1 MYKRFLSF
9 TLTAMLVWGM
19 VVETNA
25 TTLSDVQSQKN
36 KTQNNLTNVN
46 SQIEQM
52 SQKQE
57 ELKEEVQFMDTQLVD
72 ILTSI
77 SICKDEIVAK
87 EEEVVKAK
95 DELKVAQ
102 SQEQE
107 QYDAMKQRIR
117 FMYEKGDN
125 AYLQIFLQSKSLSEM
140 INKAGYVEK
149 LYTYDRELLDVYTV
163 KKEETKEKKQLL
175 EEEEAELLA
184 AHYELEQEQQFL
196 EELIDEKKATI
207 SNFDTQ
213 LANAQAQV
221 EVYKKELKR
230 QTQQL
235 RELEAE
241 EKKKQEAAQK
251 AAKEAEEAAK
261 ASTAKST
268 EEQDSA
274 SKDTATNQSSTDSK
288 ETTNTQSPTGT
299 QDSTDTK
306 DTTDTEDSADNK
318 DTTDT
323 ENSADREETKD
334 SADEGGNQETTSDKG
349 NATLG
354 QQIADYAKQF
364 VGNPYRFGGTSL
376 TNGTDC
382 SGFTMS
388 VYAHFGITIPRDS
401 TSQRSAGLAV
411 SYAEAQAGDIICY
424 AGHVGLYIGNGQIVH
439 ASTEATGI
447 KYSNA
452 TYRTILAV
460 RRIV

>member
-9 TLTAMLVWGM
+9 ALVGMLAFGM
-19 VVETNA
+19 VTEVQA
-25 TTLSDVQSQKN
+25 TSISDVEYQKN
-36 KTQNNLTNVN
+36 KTQNNLKNVN
-46 SQIEQM
+46 SEIEQIN
-52 SQKQE
+52 QQQE
-57 ELKEEVQFMDTQLVD
+57 SLKEEVAAMDSQLVD

-87 EEEVVKAK
+87 EEEVAK
-95 DELKVAQ
+95 SKEELKEAQ
-102 SQEQE
+102 AQEQE

-125 AYLQIFLQSKSLSEM
+125 AYLKVFLESKSISEM

-149 LYTYDRELLDVYTV
+149 LYSYDRELLDTYTA

-184 AHYELEQEQQFL
+184 AHYELEQEQNYL

-213 LANAQAQV
+213 LANAKNQA
-221 EVYKKELKR
+221 EKYKKELKQ
-230 QTQQL
+230 QTQKL
-235 RELEAE
+235 RELEEEERLKAEKAAE
-241 EKKKQEAAQK
+241 EARK
-251 AAKEAEEAAK
+251 AEEAAK
-261 ASTAKST
+261 AEAAAKATQTSDADTESQTASNTKDST
-268 EEQDSA
+268 ESETSSESNSSTEA
-274 SKDTATNQSSTDSK
+274 ETSTDSK
-288 ETTNTQSPTGT
+288 EES
-299 QDSTDTK
+299 
-306 DTTDTEDSADNK
+306 
-318 DTTDT
+318 
-323 ENSADREETKD
+323 
-334 SADEGGNQETTSDKG
+334 ETTADKG
-349 NATLG
+349 NASLG
-354 QQIADYAKQF
+354 QQIANYAKQF
-364 VGNPYRFGGTSL
+364 VGNPYKFGGTSL

-388 VYAHFGITIPRDS
+388 VYAHFGISIPRDS
-401 TSQRSAGLAV
+401 YSQRNAGRSV
-411 SYAEAQAGDIICY
+411 SYSEAQPGDIICY

>member
-9 TLTAMLVWGM
+9 ALVGMLAFGM
-19 VVETNA
+19 VTEVQA
-25 TTLSDVQSQKN
+25 TSISDVEYQKN
-36 KTQNNLTNVN
+36 KTQNNLKNVN
-46 SQIEQM
+46 SEIEQIN
-52 SQKQE
+52 QQQE
-57 ELKEEVQFMDTQLVD
+57 SLKEEVAAMDSQLVD

-87 EEEVVKAK
+87 EEEVAK
-95 DELKVAQ
+95 SKEELKEAQ
-102 SQEQE
+102 AQEQE

-125 AYLQIFLQSKSLSEM
+125 AYLKVFLESKSISEM

-149 LYTYDRELLDVYTV
+149 LYSYDRELLDTYTA

-184 AHYELEQEQQFL
+184 AHYELEQEQNYL

-213 LANAQAQV
+213 LANAKNQA
-221 EVYKKELKR
+221 EKYKKELKQ
-230 QTQQL
+230 QTQKL
-235 RELEAE
+235 RELEEEERLKAEKAAE
-241 EKKKQEAAQK
+241 EARK
-251 AAKEAEEAAK
+251 AEEAAK
-261 ASTAKST
+261 AEAAAKATQTSDADTESQTASNTKDST
-268 EEQDSA
+268 ESETSSESNSSTEA
-274 SKDTATNQSSTDSK
+274 ETSTDSK
-288 ETTNTQSPTGT
+288 EES
-299 QDSTDTK
+299 
-306 DTTDTEDSADNK
+306 
-318 DTTDT
+318 
-323 ENSADREETKD
+323 
-334 SADEGGNQETTSDKG
+334 ETTADKG
-349 NATLG
+349 NASLG
-354 QQIADYAKQF
+354 QQIANYAKQF
-364 VGNPYRFGGTSL
+364 VGIPYKFGGTSL

-388 VYAHFGITIPRDS
+388 VYAHFGISIPRDS
-401 TSQRSAGLAV
+401 YSQRNAGRSV
-411 SYAEAQAGDIICY
+411 SYSEAQPGDIICY

>member
-9 TLTAMLVWGM
+9 TLTAMLVLGM

-274 SKDTATNQSSTDSK
+274 SKDTAANQSSTDSK

-306 DTTDTEDSADNK
+306 DTTDTEDSADSK
-318 DTTDT
+318 DDT
-323 ENSADREETKD
+323 EEQNSADHEETKD

-401 TSQRSAGLAV
+401 TSQRSAGRAV